1 MTFLTAEL
9 DDFSPTG
16 EGEAGAAITETTHAI
31 AAAKLQRAVQRD
43 IKEMLLRSKPYL
55 QHTQAVAKVKLASLV
70 ILARPKPALLHPE
83 NALGFDDHTE
93 YAKWK
98 TGQLAA
104 QRGVANHHREVN
116 TRKLEDTQKRFQAYT
131 DAKCQRKEKLKAE
144 ETAEAEAKQPHAS
157 ASSVAYENSIK
168 GHATGPRSSSG
179 EAQGFLTL
187 SKDLFT
193 EDAWQGMSEMVRYAS
208 FIDSIEA
215 EGVEERPGCEQCK
228 ENRQVLEKTWQV
240 VANEYYDVNGRFSQ
254 REWAAQLL
262 SALQESGG
270 ALRDKPQLTAAATKM
285 IALLDDPYSEYLT
298 PNRFRQALLRPSP
311 VERDYLAAQSIGVG
325 VKLGPLCAEG
335 GRRVT
340 APLASSPAEGAGVV
354 AGDRLLAVV
363 GAAPVPPQ
371 AVLASLSTRQ
381 VSASSSAS
389 ETGSRNGS
397 SSGGNAGPNSNSS
410 SSSSTGRT
418 QNVSLTS
425 TAGVS
430 QTSPVASRS
439 SQFPSRRSS
448 DAAVTEIKIER
459 RELPKPA
466 VQTTQL
472 QLPDGRTA
480 SYLRVNYISSAG
492 TREVQRAVSNSAT
505 NGSAGF
511 IIDLRNNPGQLS
523 TFIFSDMEGAPST
536 KLPTVLLVNRSSASA
551 SEALLRVA
559 PRQESW
565 RPIDA
570 LPCPGAHDALRHPLL
585 TLRAGRVVLLLHAL
599 GRGMPVRRAVKS
611 CPRQRLKHTPSEMKT
626 EGAPN
631 RPTGSRD
638 SRRSAHDSRPLST
651 VLAGAL
657 HDNGRALLI
666 GEHTFGKGQI
676 QYYFPLADDS
686 GLKLTIAKYVTPAR
700 HDVSGEHGLEPDVVC
715 RDFPHGGGGI
725 LRPVPVPRTAL
736 PLRLALSREAQVLS
750 VRVWGGEAVAASA
763 LPSGNRQAQPSAAS
777 ERQHWDSHGWLGPT
791 WLVGLDWL

>member
-354 AGDRLLAVV
+354 AGDRLLAIV
-363 GAAPVPPQ
+363 
-371 AVLASLSTRQ
+371 
-381 VSASSSAS
+381 
-389 ETGSRNGS
+389 
-397 SSGGNAGPNSNSS
+397 
-410 SSSSTGRT
+410 
-418 QNVSLTS
+418 
-425 TAGVS
+425 
-430 QTSPVASRS
+430 
-439 SQFPSRRSS
+439 
-448 DAAVTEIKIER
+448 DAEWVT
-459 RELPKPA
+459 
-466 VQTTQL
+466 
-472 QLPDGRTA
+472 
-480 SYLRVNYISSAG
+480 
-492 TREVQRAVSNSAT
+492 
-505 NGSAGF
+505 
-511 IIDLRNNPGQLS
+511 GQLS

-551 SEALLRVA
+551 SE
-559 PRQESW
+559 
-565 RPIDA
+565 
-570 LPCPGAHDALRHPLL
+570 
-585 TLRAGRVVLLLHAL
+585 
-599 GRGMPVRRAVKS
+599 
-611 CPRQRLKHTPSEMKT
+611 
-626 EGAPN
+626 
-631 RPTGSRD
+631 
-638 SRRSAHDSRPLST
+638 

>member
-551 SEALLRVA
+551 SE
-559 PRQESW
+559 
-565 RPIDA
+565 
-570 LPCPGAHDALRHPLL
+570 
-585 TLRAGRVVLLLHAL
+585 
-599 GRGMPVRRAVKS
+599 
-611 CPRQRLKHTPSEMKT
+611 
-626 EGAPN
+626 
-631 RPTGSRD
+631 
-638 SRRSAHDSRPLST
+638 